1 MEQIIELG
9 AVITACSAI
18 IALLVK
24 IWRLTKRVTDG
35 VEKINQ
41 EIGDLQYERLAEA
54 HDHYVRQGWCPSA
67 KKEMLCNMYRD
78 YTAKGRNHLTKA
90 YEQEILALPSHPP
103 KEHNTCRQSS

>member
-1 MEQIIELG
+1 MDTIIQLG
-9 AVITACSAI
+9 AAATAAVAI
-18 IALLVK
+18 ITLLVR
-24 IWRLTKRVTDG
+24 IWQLTKKVTDG

-90 YEQEILALPSHPP
+90 YEREILELPSHPP
-103 KEHNTCRQSS
+103 AAEVRV

>member
-1 MEQIIELG
+1 MEQIIQTGTL
-9 AVITACSAI
+9 ITAVSAI

-24 IWRLTKRVTDG
+24 IWKLTKKVTDG

-78 YTAKGRNHLTKA
+78 YTNKGRNHLTKA
-90 YEQEILALPSHPP
+90 YEREILELPSHPM
-103 KEHNTCRQSS
+103 KGL

>member
-1 MEQIIELG
+1 MDTIIQLG
-9 AVITACSAI
+9 AAATAVVAI
-18 IALLVK
+18 ITLLVR
-24 IWRLTKRVTDG
+24 IWKFTKKVTDG

-90 YEQEILALPSHPP
+90 YEREILELKSHPP
-103 KEHNTCRQSS
+103 VEEVKL